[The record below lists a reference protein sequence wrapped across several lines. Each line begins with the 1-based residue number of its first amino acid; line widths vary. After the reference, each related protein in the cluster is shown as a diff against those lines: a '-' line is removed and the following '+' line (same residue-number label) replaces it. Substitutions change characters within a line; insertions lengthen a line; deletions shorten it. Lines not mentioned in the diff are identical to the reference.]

1 MEEWIAQRNAAQVI
15 LGAYGTSVVAALPGA
30 VRHYLLT
37 LPAGEA
43 TDAYIA
49 RLAVQLEIQMSG
61 VEDPLTGA
69 TMQYPLGRDVVIAA
83 IASNAATGKEHI
95 REEANLCVKTTY
107 ILTEVGKSK
116 ALRNREGGVDAGVDA
131 PYDAIA
137 AGSGVTATAH
147 KQIILPL
154 VFGAK
159 YPISAR
165 DVAAV
170 NEHFPEK
177 EDRCMKCITAFSAAG
192 AVDTPRIALAPA
204 VCMDAGL
211 LHARLTVVAETLPGL
226 LLRALCELGFLG
238 PAFFRGRVFLAEG
251 APYPFGSK
259 TLILAYADWMQRQVE
274 RPRKTA

>member
-37 LPAGEA
+37 LPASEA

-49 RLAVQLEIQMSG
+49 RLAVHLDIQMSG
-61 VEDPLTGA
+61 AEDPLTGA

-95 REEANLCVKTTY
+95 REEANLCVKATY

-116 ALRNREGGVDAGVDA
+116 ALRNREGKVDAGVDA
-131 PYDAIA
+131 PHDAIT
-137 AGSGVTATAH
+137 GGVTATAH

-159 YPISAR
+159 YPISPR

-177 EDRCMKCITAFSAAG
+177 EDRCMKCITAFSAAVP
-192 AVDTPRIALAPA
+192 ADIPRIALAPA
-204 VCMDAGL
+204 VCMDAEL
-211 LHARLTVVAETLPGL
+211 MHARLTVVADTIPAL

-251 APYPFGSK
+251 MPYPFGGK
-259 TLILAYADWMQRQVE
+259 TLVLAYADWMQRQVE
-274 RPRKTA
+274 RPRKAAS